1 MANESATKLDRIF
14 IEVNDR
20 KKYDFLKNMVPFFKT
35 NTGASRDN
43 VKVFMYVVVYAIKN
57 NISKRALK
65 GSPEGY
71 FKLDTIKDDDHAIIK
86 SIAVHDEGIDVL
98 SDPAKIYTI
107 VQEYA
112 NAGIK
117 SLYDEIKQLDESQYH
132 MYTNN
137 VEAELQ
143 IDDTAK

>member
-1 MANESATKLDRIF
+1 MTNESATKLDRIF
-14 IEVNDR
+14 IEVKDR
-20 KKYDFLKNMVPFFKT
+20 DKYDFLKNKVPFFKT
-35 NTGASRDN
+35 STGASREN
-43 VKVFMYVVVYAIKN
+43 VKVFMYVVAYAIKN
-57 NISKRALK
+57 NISKKKLR
-65 GSPEGY
+65 SPEGY
-71 FKLDTIKDDDHAIIK
+71 FKLDTIKDDDHAMIK

-117 SLYDEIKQLDESQYH
+117 SLYDEIIQLDESQYN
-132 MYTNN
+132 MYSSN
-137 VEAELQ
+137 VEDEFQ